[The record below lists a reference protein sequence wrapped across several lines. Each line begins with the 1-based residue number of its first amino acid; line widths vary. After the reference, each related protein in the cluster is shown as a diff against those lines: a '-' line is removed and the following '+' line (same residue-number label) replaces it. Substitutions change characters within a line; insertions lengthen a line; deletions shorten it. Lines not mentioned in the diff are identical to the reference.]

1 MREMKT
7 KHHLALGVLAVAG
20 ALCLASHALAEP
32 GTGSGHLAYGSG
44 SSKVAPGYLGIDIRD
59 VTDDQIKPLN
69 LKEAR
74 GAEIIDVDHDG
85 PACKAGI
92 MLHDV
97 ILQMNG
103 QTIDTQA
110 QLRKMLRDTPAG
122 RTVSFVISRNG
133 QQQTVSVQMA
143 NRQEVEREAWQ
154 QRYRVPAPDSPAFE
168 SSHLAAGFLRSDAAS
183 IAPPEG
189 PKGHRDFLG
198 MTMILSSSF
207 TGAKLEVMGP
217 QLAQYFGAEG
227 AGLLVRSVDADSPAD
242 HAGMK
247 AGDVVVRVNQIP
259 IASGNDW
266 SRTVRENRGR
276 PVPVVILR
284 DKQEQTLTLT
294 PDSKKR
300 SSLRLGS
307 GLELYLNG
315 MGKLVTETKLIWP
328 MNSMWQ

>member
-1 MREMKT
+1 MRT
-7 KHHLALGVLAVAG
+7 KHHLALAVLATTA
-20 ALCLASHALAEP
+20 ALCLSGRAFAAL
-32 GTGSGHLAYGSG
+32 GTGSGHMAYGSG
-44 SSKVAPGYLGIDIRD
+44 SSSKVTPGYLGIDIRD

-85 PACKAGI
+85 PACKAGL

-103 QTIDTQA
+103 QTIDNQA
-110 QLRKMLRDTPAG
+110 QLRKMLHDTAAG
-122 RTVSFVISRNG
+122 RTVSFVISRDG
-133 QQQTVSVQMA
+133 QQQTISVLMA

-154 QRYRVPAPDSPAFE
+154 QRYRVPAPDGAAFD
-168 SSHLAAGFLRSDAAS
+168 SSHLTTGFLRSDAAS
-183 IAPPEG
+183 VAPAEG
-189 PKGHRDFLG
+189 PKGHRDILG

-217 QLAQYFGAEG
+217 QLAEYFGAVG
-227 AGLLVRSVDADSPAD
+227 AGLLVRSVDTGSPAD
-242 HAGMK
+242 QAGMK

-266 SRTVRENRGR
+266 SKTVRENRGK
-276 PVPVVILR
+276 PVSVVVLR
-284 DKQEQTLTLT
+284 DKHEHTLTLT

-307 GLELYLNG
+307 GLEQYLNG
-315 MGKLVTETKLIWP
+315 VGKLVAETKLIWP
-328 MNSMWQ
+328 GSSL

>member
-1 MREMKT
+1 MRT
-7 KHHLALGVLAVAG
+7 KYHLALGALAVAG
-20 ALCLASHALAEP
+20 ALCLAGHALAEP
-32 GTGSGHLAYGSG
+32 GTGGGHLAYGSG
-44 SSKVAPGYLGIDIRD
+44 SSKVTPGYLGIDIRD
-59 VTDDQIKPLN
+59 VTDDQVKPLN

-85 PACKAGI
+85 PACKSGL

-103 QTIDTQA
+103 QTIESQA

-133 QQQTVSVQMA
+133 QQQTISVQMA

-168 SSHLAAGFLRSDAAS
+168 SSHLATGFLRSDAAS
-183 IAPPEG
+183 VTTPDG

-227 AGLLVRSVDADSPAD
+227 AGLLVRSVDTDSPAD
-242 HAGMK
+242 HAGIK

-259 IASGNDW
+259 VASGNDW
-266 SRTVRENRGR
+266 SRTVRENRGK
-276 PVPVVILR
+276 PVSVVILR
-284 DKQEQTLTLT
+284 DKQERTLTLT

-307 GLELYLNG
+307 GIEQYLNG

-328 MNSMWQ
+328 VNSL

>member
-1 MREMKT
+1 MSN
-7 KHHLALGVLAVAG
+7 KHHLALKVIAMTA
-20 ALCLASHALAEP
+20 ALCLPGYALAAP
-32 GTGSGHLAYGSG
+32 GTGNGRAGFGVGSS

-59 VTDDQIKPLN
+59 VTDDQVKPLK

-92 MLHDV
+92 ELHDV

-103 QTIDTQA
+103 QQIDAQA
-110 QLRKMLRDTPAG
+110 QLRRMLREIPAG

-133 QQQTVSVQMA
+133 QQQTISVQVA

-154 QRYRVPAPDSPAFE
+154 QRYRVPAPDPAFGDQ
-168 SSHLAAGFLRSDAAS
+168 HVGNGFLRSDAAGVAVS
-183 IAPPEG
+183 SEG

-217 QLAQYFGAEG
+217 QLAEYFGAVG
-227 AGLLVRSVDADSPAD
+227 AGLLVRSVDAGSPAD
-242 HAGMK
+242 QAGMK

-259 IASGNDW
+259 VASGDDW
-266 SRTVRENRGR
+266 SRTIRENRGR
-276 PVPVVILR
+276 PVSVVVLR
-284 DKQEQTLTLT
+284 DKHEHSLTLT

-300 SSLRLGS
+300 SSLKLGS
-307 GLELYLNG
+307 GLEQYLNG
-315 MGKLVTETKLIWP
+315 VGKLVAETRLIWP
-328 MNSMWQ
+328 GNNL